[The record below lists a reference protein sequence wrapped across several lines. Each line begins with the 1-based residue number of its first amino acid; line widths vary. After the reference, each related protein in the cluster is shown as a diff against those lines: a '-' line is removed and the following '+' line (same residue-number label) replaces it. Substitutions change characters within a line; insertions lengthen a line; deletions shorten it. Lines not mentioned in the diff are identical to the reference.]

1 MQFAQRMLPFLKSP
15 LFQIILFCMDKKKT
29 MKPGAY
35 MALVVKQE
43 KRVYVTRCAADDYL
57 RENQNKTT
65 NGIFLEYPK

>member
-1 MQFAQRMLPFLKSP
+1 
-15 LFQIILFCMDKKKT
+15 

-35 MALVVKQE
+35 MALVVKQD
-43 KRVYVTRCAADDYL
+43 KRVYVTRSAADNYL

>member
-1 MQFAQRMLPFLKSP
+1 
-15 LFQIILFCMDKKKT
+15 

>member
-1 MQFAQRMLPFLKSP
+1 MQFCTANVA
-15 LFQIILFCMDKKKT
+15 LFKVTCVSDNSLLHGSKKT